1 MDNLDASYEEV
12 ADWCEVNLGD
22 ERGHAVGMNI
32 AAIIRDYGYM
42 NAVPSLPF
50 RLSAD
55 ERNALR
61 QQLSS
66 NAAILSQQF
75 KNEFRMVY
83 DQGPKKNLTVQ
94 PSSIRTNMIYDAGT
108 RTIEPPIQ
116 AATTA
121 VLPDEY

>member
-1 MDNLDASYEEV
+1 MHNLDASYEEV

-55 ERNALR
+55 ERHALR
-61 QQLSS
+61 QQLIS

-83 DQGPKKNLTVQ
+83 DQGPKGIWQCNH
-94 PSSIRTNMIYDAGT
+94 RRCA
-108 RTIEPPIQ
+108 PI
-116 AATTA
+116 
-121 VLPDEY
+121 

>member
-1 MDNLDASYEEV
+1 MHNLDASYEEV

-55 ERNALR
+55 ERHALATATHFQR
-61 QQLSS
+61 SHFEP
-66 NAAILSQQF
+66 A
-75 KNEFRMVY
+75 
-83 DQGPKKNLTVQ
+83 VQ
-94 PSSIRTNMIYDAGT
+94 K
-108 RTIEPPIQ
+108 
-116 AATTA
+116 
-121 VLPDEY
+121 

>member
-22 ERGHAVGMNI
+22 VRGHAVGMNI

-61 QQLSS
+61 QQLIS

-83 DQGPKKNLTVQ
+83 DQGPKRNLAVQ
-94 PSSIRTNMIYDAGT
+94 PSSMRTNMTYDPGT
-108 RTIEPPIQ
+108 RATEPPI
-116 AATTA
+116 
-121 VLPDEY
+121 

>member
-12 ADWCEVNLGD
+12 ADWCEVNLGEGQD
-22 ERGHAVGMNI
+22 RAIGMNI
-32 AAIIRDYGYM
+32 AAIIRDYGYL
-42 NAVPSLPF
+42 NGLPSLPF
-50 RLSAD
+50 RLSAH
-55 ERNALR
+55 ERYALQ
-61 QQLSS
+61 QQLIS
-66 NAAILSQQF
+66 NATILSQQF

-83 DQGPKKNLTVQ
+83 DQGPKMNLAVQ
-94 PSSIRTNMIYDAGT
+94 PSSMRTNMIYDPGT